1 MIDSAALS
9 RLKDIVGPE
18 HCHTGKEMLL
28 AHGFDATLPQYLPE
42 VVVYAMTTQQVS
54 DIMKVAHEYGIPVTP
69 RGAATN
75 LSGGSLPAKGGIALV
90 LSKMNKILEID
101 TKNLVVSIEPGVVN
115 QDLQDA
121 LGGTG
126 YYYPPDPAS
135 MKVCT
140 IGGNVAECAGG
151 PRCLKYGVTRDY
163 ILGLDVVLPDGQ
175 VTWVGSKFALDKD
188 LDLVRVLVGSEGML
202 GVITKLWLRIKP
214 LPEAKKT
221 MLGIFNTV
229 EEASQSV
236 SDIIARGIIPTTL
249 EFLDNLLINCAEDF
263 AKMGLPRDA
272 GAVLIIEVDGFAPE
286 LDRQVEQIEKVCRG
300 NGARDFQIATSAAE
314 VDQLWT
320 ARRVVIG
327 AVARKRPS
335 YSLQDVTVPR
345 SNFPKIAKAIVEI
358 SEKSGLAIGIL
369 AHAGDGN
376 LHPLVLFDARNEEE
390 VRRVHEAEAEICRTA
405 LELGGTISGE
415 HGIGIV
421 KMPYLG
427 LQFPPH
433 AVRLIEGIKKV
444 FDPQCILNPG
454 NMVEVK

>member
-75 LSGGSLPAKGGIALV
+75 LSGGSLPAKGGIVLV

-101 TKNLVVSIEPGVVN
+101 TKNLVVSVEPGVVN

-163 ILGLDVVLPDGQ
+163 ILGLEVVLPDGQ

-272 GAVLIIEVDGFAPE
+272 GAVLIIEVDGFTPE
-286 LDRQVEQIEKVCRG
+286 LDRQVEQIEKVCEG

-390 VRRVHEAEAEICRTA
+390 VQRVHEAEAEICRTA

-427 LQFPPH
+427 
-433 AVRLIEGIKKV
+433 
-444 FDPQCILNPG
+444 
-454 NMVEVK
+454 

>member
-1 MIDSAALS
+1 MIDPAALA
-9 RLKDIVGPE
+9 RLREIVGAE
-18 HCHTGKEMLL
+18 NCHTGKEKLL
-28 AHGFDATLPQYLPE
+28 TYGFDATLPQYLPE
-42 VVVYAMTTQQVS
+42 VVVFPTTTQQVS
-54 DIMKVAHEYGIPVTP
+54 DIMKVAQAYGIPVTP

-75 LSGGSLPAKGGIALV
+75 LSGGSLPVQGGIALV
-90 LSKMNKILEID
+90 LTKMNRILEID
-101 TKNLVVSIEPGVVN
+101 TKNLVACVEPGVVN

-121 LGGTG
+121 LAERG
-126 YYYPPDPAS
+126 YFYPPDPAS

-140 IGGNVAECAGG
+140 LGGNAAECAGG
-151 PRCLKYGVTRDY
+151 PRCLKYGVTKDY
-163 ILGLDVVLPDGQ
+163 VLGLEVVLPDGR
-175 VTWVGSKFALDKD
+175 VTQFGSRFAHDKG
-188 LDLVRVLVGSEGML
+188 LDLVRLLVGSEGML

-221 MLGIFNTV
+221 MLGIFRSV

-236 SDIIARGIIPTTL
+236 SDIIAQGIIPTTL

-263 AKMGLPRDA
+263 AHIGLPRDA
-272 GAVLIIEVDGFAPE
+272 GAILIIEVDGFAAE
-286 LDRQVEQIEKVCRG
+286 LDRQVEQIEKICRH
-300 NGARDFQIATSAAE
+300 NNATDFRVATSAAE
-314 VDQLWT
+314 VEQLWT

-345 SNFPKIAKAIVEI
+345 SNFPKIAKAIVDI
-358 SEKSGLAIGIL
+358 SKKSGLPIGIL

-376 LHPLVLFDARNEEE
+376 LHPLVLFDARNQQE
-390 VRRVHEAEAEICRTA
+390 VQKVREAEAEICRTA

-415 HGIGIV
+415 HGIGIA
-421 KMPYLG
+421 KKPFLG

-433 AVRLIEGIKKV
+433 VIRLFEGIKKA
-444 FDPQCILNPG
+444 FDPQGILNPG